1 MYQESTPPTPSQSF
15 RLLAPGR
22 PSLPCAPGPPGRA
35 GISRDP
41 GPPPPAS
48 DSGSWPPRFCF
59 PRGRQSLE
67 LGHPTCFSP
76 LCKYCHF
83 TNLPLPAVP
92 LILSLASLGDSA
104 DSAPLSLPALPS
116 PTLGR
121 PLGTSGP
128 PKDTAP
134 LGPRGSPFSPQSE
147 VGSDTDGRDA
157 GVLPHPR
164 GGRSPFWARGS
175 VMVGLG
181 SPVGAGMRLGPS
193 GFVSFPKTEV
203 PGAGRGWRDAKC
215 RRTSQPT
222 TPPTP
227 PRTQL
232 EVPHP
237 PPPPLLH
244 PPPPPRLLPHGREAR
259 ERKMNA

>member
-92 LILSLASLGDSA
+92 LILSPASLGDSA

-128 PKDTAP
+128 PKDTALSAP
-134 LGPRGSPFSPQSE
+134 AVLLSPRSLRSAATPMEGMQGCCPTRAATEALSGP
-147 VGSDTDGRDA
+147 
-157 GVLPHPR
+157 GVRL
-164 GGRSPFWARGS
+164 WS
-175 VMVGLG
+175 V
-181 SPVGAGMRLGPS
+181 
-193 GFVSFPKTEV
+193 
-203 PGAGRGWRDAKC
+203 
-215 RRTSQPT
+215 
-222 TPPTP
+222 
-227 PRTQL
+227 
-232 EVPHP
+232 
-237 PPPPLLH
+237 
-244 PPPPPRLLPHGREAR
+244 
-259 ERKMNA
+259 